1 MLEQMRNLSS
11 VFSKTLLGVIALSFI
26 LFYGYS
32 TIDNSNQVGGALIAK
47 VNGENIPAAK
57 FFQGVENQ
65 TEMIQQFNQGNP
77 VGPDMRQM
85 IESQVLQR
93 LIQNSLMAQAAH
105 KMGLRVPDQELGQEI
120 RLNPTFQKDGRFN
133 RDFYLN
139 QFLPFYEKTFGSNFE
154 YDFRQDLLA
163 EKLRKVVENS
173 AVVAQAEVE
182 SQLKVQNTLLKLRQ
196 LSLPVQGPGALPTA
210 EARKLALDWIA
221 ARKENK
227 PVEALLAPRS
237 LKETETEAQNLVQLQ
252 AGFGRE
258 DSLVIL
264 QCLLALKPGEVCE
277 QPIQV
282 GSNLLAFQ
290 LLERSDRP
298 VDATARQTAAQQL
311 EMGQKSQLMGG
322 FLDQLT
328 RKAKIQTYLTKR

>member
-32 TIDNSNQVGGALIAK
+32 TINNSNQAGGALIAK

-120 RLNPTFQKDGRFN
+120 RQNPTF
-133 RDFYLN
+133 
-139 QFLPFYEKTFGSNFE
+139 
-154 YDFRQDLLA
+154 
-163 EKLRKVVENS
+163 
-173 AVVAQAEVE
+173 
-182 SQLKVQNTLLKLRQ
+182 
-196 LSLPVQGPGALPTA
+196 
-210 EARKLALDWIA
+210 
-221 ARKENK
+221 
-227 PVEALLAPRS
+227 
-237 LKETETEAQNLVQLQ
+237 
-252 AGFGRE
+252 
-258 DSLVIL
+258 
-264 QCLLALKPGEVCE
+264 
-277 QPIQV
+277 
-282 GSNLLAFQ
+282 
-290 LLERSDRP
+290 
-298 VDATARQTAAQQL
+298 
-311 EMGQKSQLMGG
+311 
-322 FLDQLT
+322 
-328 RKAKIQTYLTKR
+328 